1 MRIEVSMMRQKEKV
15 HWTFMK
21 VVLLFGLIAYTICLF
36 VPIIWGI
43 ITSFKGQADFRINVN
58 GLPKEWVWNYKQ
70 VYEQFVISVFT
81 DDGTVY
87 IGMGEMLTNSLLYA
101 VGCAFFSTLIPC
113 ITSYLCAR
121 YDYFLSKVIY
131 VIVIVAMILP
141 IVGSLP
147 SEIRVARAIGAYDH
161 IWGMWLMK
169 ANFLGIYFIV
179 FYNQF
184 KSVPQAYAEAAR
196 IDGAGN
202 WSILLRIM
210 LPLARNTFLTVMLIR
225 FIEFWNDYQ
234 TPLVYLATKPT
245 ISLGVYHMAY
255 TTLNELSTI
264 PMRMTA
270 AVIAMVPIMVLF
282 LCCHKR
288 LLGNLTIGGIKG

>member
-1 MRIEVSMMRQKEKV
+1 MMRQKEKV

-43 ITSFKGQADFRINVN
+43 ITSFKGQADFRINVI

-202 WSILLRIM
+202 WSILLKIM

>member
-1 MRIEVSMMRQKEKV
+1 MMRQKEKV

-43 ITSFKGQADFRINVN
+43 ITSFKGQADFRINVI

>member
-1 MRIEVSMMRQKEKV
+1 MMKKRQKEKV

-21 VVLLFGLIAYTICLF
+21 VVLLVGLIAYTICLF
-36 VPIIWGI
+36 VPMIWGI
-43 ITSFKGQADFRINVN
+43 ITSFKGQADFRINVI
-58 GLPKEWVWNYKQ
+58 GLPKEWIWNYNQ
-70 VYEQFVISVFT
+70 VFQQFVIPIFT
-81 DDGTVY
+81 DSGTVH

-101 VGCAFFSTLIPC
+101 IGCAFFSTLIPC

-131 VIVIVAMILP
+131 VIVIVTMILP

-161 IWGMWLMK
+161 MWGMWLLK
-169 ANFLGIYFIV
+169 ANFLGLYFIV

-184 KSVPQAYAEAAR
+184 KSIPQAYAEAAR

-202 WSILLRIM
+202 WSILLKIM

-234 TPLVYLATKPT
+234 TPLIYLSTKPT

-270 AVIAMVPIMVLF
+270 AVIAMVPIMILF

-288 LLGNLTIGGIKG
+288 LLGNLTVGGIKG

>member
-1 MRIEVSMMRQKEKV
+1 MMRQKEKV

>member
-1 MRIEVSMMRQKEKV
+1 MRQKEKV

>member
-1 MRIEVSMMRQKEKV
+1 MMRQKEKV

-21 VVLLFGLIAYTICLF
+21 VVLLVGLIAYTICLF
-36 VPIIWGI
+36 VPIIWGL
-43 ITSFKGQADFRINVN
+43 ITSFKGQADFRINVI
-58 GLPKEWVWNYKQ
+58 GLPKEWIWNYKQ
-70 VYEQFVISVFT
+70 VFQQFVIPIFT
-81 DDGTVY
+81 DSGTVH

-101 VGCAFFSTLIPC
+101 IGCAFFSTLIPC

-131 VIVIVAMILP
+131 VIVIVTMILP

-161 IWGMWLMK
+161 MWGMWLLK
-169 ANFLGIYFIV
+169 ANFLGLYFIV

-184 KSVPQAYAEAAR
+184 KSIPQAYAEAAR

-202 WSILLRIM
+202 WSILLKIM

-234 TPLVYLATKPT
+234 TPLIYLSTKPT

-288 LLGNLTIGGIKG
+288 LLGNLTVGGIKG

>member
-1 MRIEVSMMRQKEKV
+1 MKKGQREKV

-21 VVLLFGLIAYTICLF
+21 VILLVGLIVYTICLF
-36 VPIIWGI
+36 LPIIWGV
-43 ITSFKGQADFRINVN
+43 ITSFKAQADFRINVI
-58 GLPKEWVWNYKQ
+58 GLPKEWIWNYGQ
-70 VYEQFVISVFT
+70 VYNQFVIPIFT
-81 DDGTVY
+81 DTGTVNV
-87 IGMGEMLTNSLLYA
+87 GMGEMLLNSLLYA
-101 VGCAFFSTLIPC
+101 IGCAFFSTLIPC

-121 YDYFLSKVIY
+121 YDYFFSKVIY
-131 VIVIVAMILP
+131 VVVIVTMILP

-147 SEIRVARAIGAYDH
+147 AEIRMAREVGAFDH
-161 IWGMWLMK
+161 IWGMWLLK
-169 ANFLGIYFIV
+169 ANFLGLYFIV

-184 KSVPQAYAEAAR
+184 KSIPQAYAESAT

-202 WSILLRIM
+202 WNILLRIM

-234 TPLVYLATKPT
+234 TPLIYLPSKPT

-255 TTLNELSTI
+255 TTINELSTI

-270 AVIAMVPIMVLF
+270 AVIAMVPIMILF

>member
-1 MRIEVSMMRQKEKV
+1 MMRQKEKV

-43 ITSFKGQADFRINVN
+43 ITSFKGQADFRINVI

-184 KSVPQAYAEAAR
+184 KSVPQAYGEAAR

>member
-1 MRIEVSMMRQKEKV
+1 MMRQKEKV

-21 VVLLFGLIAYTICLF
+21 VVLLVGLIAYTICLF
-36 VPIIWGI
+36 LPIIWGI
-43 ITSFKGQADFRINVN
+43 ITSFKGQSDFRINVI
-58 GLPKEWVWNYKQ
+58 GLPKEWIWNYSQ
-70 VYEQFVISVFT
+70 VYEQFVIPIFT
-81 DDGTVY
+81 DAGTVH
-87 IGMGEMLTNSLLYA
+87 IQMSEMLINSLLYA
-101 VGCAFFSTLIPC
+101 VGCAFFSTLLPC

-121 YDYFLSKVIY
+121 YDYLLSKIIY
-131 VIVIVAMILP
+131 VIVIVTMILP

-147 SEIRVARAIGAYDH
+147 SEIRMARAVGAFDH
-161 IWGMWLMK
+161 IWGMWLLK
-169 ANFLGIYFIV
+169 ANFLGLYFIV

-184 KSVPQAYAEAAR
+184 KGIPNAYAESAT

-210 LPLARNTFLTVMLIR
+210 LPLARNTFFTVMLIR

-234 TPLVYLATKPT
+234 TPLIYLPTKPT

-270 AVIAMVPIMVLF
+270 AVIAMVPIMILF

>member
-1 MRIEVSMMRQKEKV
+1 MMRQKEKV

-43 ITSFKGQADFRINVN
+43 ITSFKGQADFRINVI

-161 IWGMWLMK
+161 IWECG
-169 ANFLGIYFIV
+169 
-179 FYNQF
+179 
-184 KSVPQAYAEAAR
+184 
-196 IDGAGN
+196 
-202 WSILLRIM
+202 
-210 LPLARNTFLTVMLIR
+210 
-225 FIEFWNDYQ
+225 
-234 TPLVYLATKPT
+234 
-245 ISLGVYHMAY
+245 
-255 TTLNELSTI
+255 
-264 PMRMTA
+264 
-270 AVIAMVPIMVLF
+270 
-282 LCCHKR
+282 
-288 LLGNLTIGGIKG
+288 